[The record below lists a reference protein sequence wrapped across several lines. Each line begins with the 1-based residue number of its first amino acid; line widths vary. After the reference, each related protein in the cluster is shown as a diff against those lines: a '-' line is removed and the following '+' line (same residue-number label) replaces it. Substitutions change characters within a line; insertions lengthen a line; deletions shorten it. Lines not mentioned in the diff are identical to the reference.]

1 MISKN
6 KLLSILTVLIANPA
20 YAAMDCKTPPDCA
33 TLGFSKSNVANCASD
48 GYMYCPFDTSYKKC
62 VKFTNTLT
70 CPDNATSCTLNV
82 TCPTNLTYIP
92 AVNSCEKTYYNC
104 EDAGL
109 YPLDMPD
116 NGYIN
121 YCESEDSVYG
131 YDGQTL
137 ECYDY
142 CEANSSASCSALGYE
157 NASYSCSPDSTINI
171 EIDSSAGDPL
181 ECVICVP
188 YDEYNTTS
196 LLKQE
201 NILLANI
208 NDEQCRQ
215 RYVKQLAAVAVDDC
229 IDYI

>member
-109 YPLDMPD
+109 YPTDLAD
-116 NGYIN
+116 NNYIN
-121 YCESEDSVYG
+121 YCEDGNSVYG
-131 YDGQTL
+131 YDGQAL
-137 ECYDY
+137 ACYDY
-142 CEANSSASCSALGYE
+142 CEANSSASCGALGY
-157 NASYSCSPDSTINI
+157 SDSGCSST
-171 EIDSSAGDPL
+171 EIGIDVDVSLSSGDTL
-181 ECVICVP
+181 HCYICVP
-188 YDEYNTTS
+188 EDEYHTAS
-196 LLKQE
+196 LMKPDAVM
-201 NILLANI
+201 LANI
-208 NDEQCRQ
+208 SDEQCRQ
-215 RYVKQLAAVAVDDC
+215 KYVKQLAAIDIDDC
-229 IDYI
+229 VDYI